1 MNIYES
7 EHIYL
12 KKASMDDTAA
22 MYQNV
27 WSDRDISKY
36 MNFKPIDNLDDA
48 KIMIQQSIEYQKSNM
63 GFLVYDKET
72 DEAIGFAGV
81 KNVSDSD
88 YAESGLCIA
97 RKCQGKGS
105 GKELLLL
112 LLSNVFDELHGD
124 KFIYAAM
131 KENTVSINLCRSCG
145 FVYDISKKVIRK
157 WDNYEYVSE
166 IYTLTAKQ
174 YYKQVKKLKCS

>member
-1 MNIYES
+1 MKVYEAK
-7 EHIYL
+7 HIYL

-27 WSDRDISKY
+27 WSDRDISRY

-48 KIMIQQSIEYQKSNM
+48 KIMMEQSIEYQKHSM
-63 GFLVYDKET
+63 SFLVYDKET
-72 DEAIGFAGV
+72 DEAIGFAGI
-81 KNVSDSD
+81 KKVSESD

-97 RKCQGKGS
+97 RKCQGKGY

-112 LLSNVFDELHGD
+112 LLNIVFDELHGD

-131 KENTVSINLCRSCG
+131 KENVVSINLCRACG
-145 FVYDISKKVIRK
+145 FVYDSSKTVVRK

-166 IYTLTAKQ
+166 IFILTAQQ
-174 YYKQVKKLKCS
+174 YFSGHLS

>member
-12 KKASMDDTAA
+12 KKACMDDTTA

-48 KIMIQQSIEYQKSNM
+48 KIMMQQSIEYQKSNM

-97 RKCQGKGS
+97 RKCQGKGY
-105 GKELLLL
+105 GKELLHVLL
-112 LLSNVFDELHGD
+112 NIVFDELHGD

-131 KENTVSINLCRSCG
+131 EGNIISINLCRSCG
-145 FVYDISKKVIRK
+145 FVYDSSKTVIRK

-166 IYTLTAKQ
+166 IYILTAQQ
-174 YYKQVKKLKCS
+174 YYKQVKKA

>member
-48 KIMIQQSIEYQKSNM
+48 KIMIQQSI
-63 GFLVYDKET
+63 
-72 DEAIGFAGV
+72 
-81 KNVSDSD
+81 
-88 YAESGLCIA
+88 
-97 RKCQGKGS
+97 
-105 GKELLLL
+105 
-112 LLSNVFDELHGD
+112 
-124 KFIYAAM
+124 
-131 KENTVSINLCRSCG
+131 
-145 FVYDISKKVIRK
+145 
-157 WDNYEYVSE
+157 
-166 IYTLTAKQ
+166 
-174 YYKQVKKLKCS
+174 

>member
-48 KIMIQQSIEYQKSNM
+48 KIMIQY
-63 GFLVYDKET
+63 
-72 DEAIGFAGV
+72 
-81 KNVSDSD
+81 
-88 YAESGLCIA
+88 
-97 RKCQGKGS
+97 
-105 GKELLLL
+105 
-112 LLSNVFDELHGD
+112 
-124 KFIYAAM
+124 
-131 KENTVSINLCRSCG
+131 
-145 FVYDISKKVIRK
+145 SKALNIKRVIWAFWCMIRK
-157 WDNYEYVSE
+157 LMRQSDLQE
-166 IYTLTAKQ
+166 
-174 YYKQVKKLKCS
+174 LKTYLILIMQNPDCA

>member
-97 RKCQGKGS
+97 RKC
-105 GKELLLL
+105 
-112 LLSNVFDELHGD
+112 
-124 KFIYAAM
+124 
-131 KENTVSINLCRSCG
+131 
-145 FVYDISKKVIRK
+145 
-157 WDNYEYVSE
+157 
-166 IYTLTAKQ
+166 
-174 YYKQVKKLKCS
+174 